1 LEATEKLNTM
11 SKGQVCIARTP
22 TTGLDWVAGRAKK
35 WLPDSPAF
43 AWIIMIDVAIGDLDG
58 EGKLPMPDDRVEITS
73 WKDTKS
79 IHWTRLV
86 LSSPL
91 AGVSTAHNIGVL
103 ADQLV
108 DSDDA
113 STLVTLVTLG
123 YTPHFQFTSPTQ
135 SLADKFRMIDRLIH
149 GCPSLGIQPNSW
161 LRNIVIGKNNWRKP
175 PLDPL

>member
-1 LEATEKLNTM
+1 
-11 SKGQVCIARTP
+11 
-22 TTGLDWVAGRAKK
+22 
-35 WLPDSPAF
+35 
-43 AWIIMIDVAIGDLDG
+43 
-58 EGKLPMPDDRVEITS
+58 MPDDRVGITR

-79 IHWTRLV
+79 IRWTRLV

-113 STLVTLVTLG
+113 PTLVNLG
-123 YTPHFQFTSPTQ
+123 YTSHFQFTSPTQ

-161 LRNIVIGKNNWRKP
+161 LRNIVMGKNNWRKP
-175 PLDPL
+175 PLDPLWKPFSPWWVNICKNLNSSQQDEEDAWEDEDEEVGDIDEDALD